1 MTFGSRSRRPVRSRA
16 LAAAAFLVLSFG
28 LVGGASA
35 QTAAKQ
41 RTAVDKVTYLTSF
54 GTFGRDAYVYVAQE
68 NGYFDEAGLDVTIKP
83 GAGSVDNMKLVAAG
97 QADFAPADVTALVLS
112 RANEGLPVK
121 FVALVHQKTLSAI
134 LVLKESGIAAPKDL
148 EGKTIAD
155 VPGST
160 IQRVFPLWA
169 KKVGVDASKVSFVPA
184 TPPSLPSLLASK
196 RVDAVGQFTVGKPL
210 FQAAAG
216 GKPIVALPYEKSFPG
231 FMGIGLVASDSM
243 IAGNPELVKR
253 FTAALMKGLRWSID
267 NPGRTGAILNR
278 IVPLQNPKI
287 AADELKI
294 MKRFV
299 QTPVTRQRG
308 IGFVDPKRVAAT
320 ISIVN
325 NGFKPSRRVTVSDVY
340 ASGFVPPPPAPKKK

>member
-1 MTFGSRSRRPVRSRA
+1 MTFGSRSQRRRSHA
-16 LAAAAFLVLSFG
+16 LAVVALLALSLSLVA
-28 LVGGASA
+28 GASA
-35 QTAAKQ
+35 HDSGRQKQ
-41 RTAVDKVTYLTSF
+41 AVDKVTYLTSF
-54 GTFGRDAYVYVAQE
+54 GTFGRDAYAYVAQE
-68 NGYFDEAGLDVTIKP
+68 NGYFEAAGLDVTIKP

-134 LVLKESGIAAPKDL
+134 LALKESGIASPKDL

-160 IQRVFPLWA
+160 IQRVFPLYA
-169 KKVGVDASKVSFVPA
+169 KKVGIDASKVSFVPA
-184 TPPSLPSLLASK
+184 APPALPSLLASK

-216 GKPIVALPYEKSFPG
+216 GKPIVAFPYEKSFPG
-231 FMGIGLVASDSM
+231 FMGIGLVASDST
-243 IAGNPELVKR
+243 IAQNPKLVKR
-253 FTAALMKGLRWSID
+253 FTAALMKGLKWSID
-267 NPGRTGAILNR
+267 NPGKTGAILNKV
-278 IVPLQNPKI
+278 VPLQNPRI

-294 MKRFV
+294 MKRFA
-299 QTPVTRQRG
+299 QTPATRKNG
-308 IGFVDPKRVAAT
+308 IGYVDPKRVAST

-325 NGFKPSRRVTVSDVY
+325 NGFKPSKRVTVSDVY
-340 ASGFVPPPPAPKKK
+340 APGFVPPAPKPKKKK